1 VVKVNLQF
9 VRRQEKL
16 DSSAISLLFKDSS
29 EASSLLRAAGVPA
42 LAILQAQSATAAE
55 FS

>member
-9 VRRQEKL
+9 VRIQEKL

-42 LAILQAQSATAAE
+42 LQAQPATAAE